1 MRTEQ
6 AGMLMNKVHVAQRLR
21 KRLQYY
27 RELNE
32 TLKHR
37 RVTDDT
43 RLFTA
48 AEREAYLKGIEEGL
62 RLALALVES
71 REAKIA
77 RPETKVVEPELP

>member
-1 MRTEQ
+1 MV
-6 AGMLMNKVHVAQRLR
+6 MNKARIARRLR

-37 RVTDDT
+37 QATGDS
-43 RLFTA
+43 RLFTSA
-48 AEREAYLKGIEEGL
+48 QREEYLNGIEEGL
-62 RLALALVES
+62 RLALALVEGN
-71 REAKIA
+71 ETTVA